1 MIGTKAS
8 AVRVRRILL
17 TAALSGASLLLA
29 TSLPL
34 RADPGERVSA
44 LADQKRVNV
53 TIYNGSMA
61 LVHDVRRI
69 SLTDGENRIAWRDV
83 SAAMDATS
91 AILSDLSE
99 PGAVNVTEQNF
110 NFDLLKPTTVLDK
123 YVGHPVTV
131 IHPHPVR
138 GEPARE
144 TATLLSDNEGL
155 VLQYGDRVETGLED
169 GSYLVYPAIPADLR
183 DRPTLVLDLENRH
196 AGDQTLDLT
205 YLTSGLSW
213 QANYIGVV
221 APDEQHMNLSGLVT
235 LSNTSG
241 TTYRDAHMQLVAGN
255 VNAGVQ
261 NQASGYEQ
269 AAPEPAPQFQQENYF
284 EYHLYTLQRTTTI
297 ANNQT
302 KQVALLSA
310 RAVPIHKTL
319 EVRGAISYYSR
330 QSGDLG
336 TKLKA
341 GVYITFT
348 NKGGD
353 LGIPLPG
360 GLMRL
365 YKNDTHGTSQFLG
378 SDNIDHTPRNEEVRL
393 HVGDSFDVT
402 ANKKQTDF
410 KLAGNCTFQSSY
422 QIVVKNAKTE
432 AADVLVVEPIP
443 GDWSIVAENLP
454 HAKSSSSTAT
464 WGLRVP
470 ADGSTTLTYTALVKL
485 CL

>member
-1 MIGTKAS
+1 M
-8 AVRVRRILL
+8 
-17 TAALSGASLLLA
+17 
-29 TSLPL
+29 
-34 RADPGERVSA
+34 
-44 LADQKRVNV
+44 
-53 TIYNGSMA
+53 
-61 LVHDVRRI
+61 
-69 SLTDGENRIAWRDV
+69 
-83 SAAMDATS
+83 
-91 AILSDLSE
+91 
-99 PGAVNVTEQNF
+99 
-110 NFDLLKPTTVLDK
+110 
-123 YVGHPVTV
+123 
-131 IHPHPVR
+131 
-138 GEPARE
+138 
-144 TATLLSDNEGL
+144 
-155 VLQYGDRVETGLED
+155 
-169 GSYLVYPAIPADLR
+169 
-183 DRPTLVLDLENRH
+183 
-196 AGDQTLDLT
+196 
-205 YLTSGLSW
+205 
-213 QANYIGVV
+213 
-221 APDEQHMNLSGLVT
+221 
-235 LSNTSG
+235 
-241 TTYRDAHMQLVAGN
+241 
-255 VNAGVQ
+255 
-261 NQASGYEQ
+261 
-269 AAPEPAPQFQQENYF
+269 
-284 EYHLYTLQRTTTI
+284 
-297 ANNQT
+297 
-302 KQVALLSA
+302 
-310 RAVPIHKTL
+310 PIHKTL

-422 QIVVKNAKTE
+422 QMVVKNAKTE